1 MSYVIFLDNVPVVQV
16 KKNKVYTCDNVKVA
30 KKFKNYESA
39 INYLKNTPEK
49 DKFQIRLMIK
59 NKGVRKWKKV
69 N

>member
-1 MSYVIFLDNVPVVQV
+1 MSYVIFLDNIPVVQV
-16 KKNKVYTCDNVKVA
+16 KKNKIWTCDNIKVA

>member
-16 KKNKVYTCDNVKVA
+16 KKNKVYTCDNIKVA